1 MPHGQLTYEVFVAPG
16 IPTTVTD
23 LPPDLDRRMWS
34 PISST
39 LIQGERDAV
48 LVDPL
53 MTIAQADALSE
64 WVAARGKRLTAVYIT
79 HAHGDHWFGLARILQ
94 EFPQARAL
102 ALPHVVERMRAQADP
117 DFVKSFWNARF
128 PGQIPENLVPAQ
140 PMDEPF
146 IELEGHRLE
155 AVPLGHTDTDDTTC
169 LHVPSLRLVVAGDAV
184 YNNVHLYLAESAREG
199 RKEWLAAL
207 DRIEALDPR
216 LVVAGHKDPQAPDTA
231 GAIEQTRA
239 YIHDFAR
246 LEQEAESV
254 LDLYEAML
262 KIHPD
267 RINRGALWGSARF
280 ALG

>member
-1 MPHGQLTYEVFVAPG
+1 MPQSQLTYEVFVAPG

-53 MTIAQADALSE
+53 MTVAQADALSE

-79 HAHGDHWFGLARILQ
+79 HAHGDHWFGLAKILRD
-94 EFPQARAL
+94 FPKARAL
-102 ALPHVVERMRAQADP
+102 ALPHVVERMQAQSSP

-128 PGQIPENLVPAQ
+128 PGQIPEDLVPAQ

-155 AVPLGHTDTDDTTC
+155 AIPLGHTDTDDTTC
-169 LHVPSLRLVVAGDAV
+169 LHVPSLQLVVAGDAV
-184 YNNVHLYLAESAREG
+184 YNNVHLYLAESSQKG
-199 RKEWLAAL
+199 RQEWLAAL
-207 DRIEALDPR
+207 DRIETLAPR

-231 GAIEQTRA
+231 AAIEETRA

-246 LEQEAESV
+246 LEQDATSALE
-254 LDLYEAML
+254 LYEAML

-267 RINRGALWGSARF
+267 RINRGALWGSARV